1 MYVPKNGAPAYISQK
16 PKEDKNRQFN
26 NDRDFTIPLSVVG
39 KRTRQKVNKERKDFN
54 NTINKLELTGKKK

>member
-26 NDRDFTIPLSVVG
+26 NNSQRLYYPT
-39 KRTRQKVNKERKDFN
+39 FN
-54 NTINKLELTGKKK
+54 CG